1 MLYDRQKAPVET
13 PQVRGLPEAI
23 RQIVCEGRLPTE
35 RHLARELDT
44 TPWMALHPRD
54 T

>member
-1 MLYDRQKAPVET
+1 MLYDRQKAPVEA
-13 PQVRGLPEAI
+13 PKARCLLEAI

-35 RHLARELDT
+35 RQLARELNAL
-44 TPWMALHPRD
+44 PWMALGPRD

>member
-1 MLYDRQKAPVET
+1 MLYDRQIAPVET

-35 RHLARELDT
+35 RQLARELNAV
-44 TPWMALHPRD
+44 PWMALGPRD